1 MKSIA
6 PLSFATS
13 APAANVSLVTAAAA
27 FGRVRSGGP
36 PGFEPPTATSI
47 SRALSFVAT
56 QLKKNAA
63 QSAFFAFA
71 EIPYVSGAD
80 IAASDPL
87 ASPGGKTKKPTLL
100 DISLSYTAFC
110 QSPLNMN
117 TPWPFPK
124 RALASVYSMALT
136 SFGK

>member
-6 PLSFATS
+6 PLSFVTS
-13 APAANVSLVTAAAA
+13 APAFSVSLVIGAVACGTDA
-27 FGRVRSGGP
+27 SGGP

-47 SRALSFVAT
+47 WRALSLVAT
-56 QLKKNAA
+56 QFRKNAA

-71 EIPYVSGAD
+71 AIPYVSGAD
-80 IAASDPL
+80 IAASDPPDW
-87 ASPGGKTKKPTLL
+87 PGGKTKNPTLS
-100 DISLSYTAFC
+100 DRSLLYTAFC

-117 TPWPFPK
+117 TPSPFPK
-124 RALASVYSMALT
+124 RALASVYSVALT